1 METKENIITLTAPL
15 MRGEMKIETV
25 EVTKPNSGALRG
37 TRLADLCGSDV
48 DALMIVLPRITQPNL
63 TKAECMA
70 LEPSDLVQ
78 LAGVVIGFLS
88 PKSVE

>member
-1 METKENIITLTAPL
+1 MEQKENVVTLETPI
-15 MRGEMKIETV
+15 MRGEMEIKTIEV
-25 EVTKPNSGALRG
+25 IKPNSGALRG

-48 DALMIVLPRITQPNL
+48 DSLMVVLPRITQPNL

-70 LEPSDLVQ
+70 LEPVDLVAM
-78 LAGVVIGFLS
+78 AGVVIGFLS